1 MNKFNQDFMK
11 IMRFKELTRVQE
23 DVLKQITK
31 KRDLIVQSAT
41 GTGKTHAFLFAIA
54 ESIDL
59 DLQQTQAVILAPTR
73 ELAMQTLDF
82 AKDMQKID
90 DRVTIDLAIGGME
103 NSRLEKKLGQQP
115 HIIISTPGK
124 FLDVLSWNTV
134 RLDTV
139 ELLIL
144 DEMDMM
150 LDYGFVEDVNKIAS
164 RFKNEANMLLFSATL
179 PQAMRVFINKYLRN
193 PIEILAK
200 QDEMMKPRI
209 EHILVNHRHRD
220 LNDELLNL
228 LTSINPLLAIIF
240 CNTKLQAAETATF
253 LRDYGI
259 ECLEIHGD
267 LKDRRRKQVIREIKQ
282 AKVQYIVATDLAA
295 RGIDLPEIS
304 HVINLGLPGHDLSFY
319 THRAGRTGRSGREGY
334 AISLVSNKEE
344 SSIRKLM
351 KEGIQFQYKRIGK
364 DGLEDARAFIQTR
377 QKQESTDPAIVQILN
392 RKDKKVKPGY
402 KKKRKQQI
410 EQIKNQKRRS
420 QIQDEIRKQK
430 KERAKE
436 KQRNQDS

>member
-54 ESIDL
+54 ESIDF
-59 DLQQTQAVILAPTR
+59 DKQQTQAVILAPTR

-90 DRVTIDLAIGGME
+90 DRITMDLAIGGME

-139 ELLIL
+139 EFLIL

-200 QDEMMKPRI
+200 QDEIMKPRI

-267 LKDRRRKQVIREIKQ
+267 LKDRRRKQVIREIKH

-436 KQRNQDS
+436 KQRESK